1 MNHYSHFTLK
11 ERELLKHYM
20 DIGLNQSEIATKLGR
35 NKSSICREL
44 NRNSFQE
51 SYLPCDTH
59 ALYTTRRKECRP
71 RKKLDDAVLFQK
83 VKSLFLEH
91 QWSPE
96 QIAARLKYEESV
108 YSISFTTIYRAI
120 YSGLFDE
127 PNLSNGNR
135 GCIRKL
141 RHREKTR
148 HTKSYEERRGKIP
161 ITNLISERPVAAE
174 KRERLGDW
182 EADTVAG
189 KTGRACLLTLTDKK
203 IATYF
208 VRKFQRRTLNV
219 LSKP

>member
-1 MNHYSHFTLK
+1 M
-11 ERELLKHYM
+11 
-20 DIGLNQSEIATKLGR
+20 
-35 NKSSICREL
+35 
-44 NRNSFQE
+44 
-51 SYLPCDTH
+51 
-59 ALYTTRRKECRP
+59 
-71 RKKLDDAVLFQK
+71 LFR
-83 VKSLFLEH
+83 S
-91 QWSPE
+91 
-96 QIAARLKYEESV
+96 
-108 YSISFTTIYRAI
+108 
-120 YSGLFDE
+120 
-127 PNLSNGNR
+127 
-135 GCIRKL
+135 IRKL